1 MPLDQADGLRRM
13 FVHARVRFI
22 PVVSNPHVAFG
33 GVLLERLCT
42 AFAEHG
48 RRTLVVDASERAAE
62 PDSLAAI
69 DLAGCIET
77 LSPTVSYLAARGLPL
92 RHVDSTGSTAAFLTA
107 VSDAAPAAE
116 VVLVHA
122 PASDLC
128 RLFNRSKDAFQVR
141 PLLLADDRPASVTHA
156 YAALKLLTQRG
167 GMMVHDLLLGAA
179 PNSPRAGRIA
189 QQIATCAD
197 TFLGALLRDW
207 AQIDPASDAAEPPTP
222 ALARLAAE
230 LLRPAAP
237 ADAVAD
243 SASMP
248 FYVDRPP
255 QSPVRSGSRAMN

>member
-13 FVHARVRFI
+13 FAHTRVRFI

-62 PDSLAAI
+62 PNDLAPI

-92 RHVDSTGSTAAFLTA
+92 RHVDATGSTSAFLTA
-107 VSDAAPAAE
+107 LADAAPSAE

-128 RLFNRSKDAFQVR
+128 RLFSRTKDAVR

-179 PNSPRAGRIA
+179 PHSPRTERIA

-207 AQIDPASDAAEPPTP
+207 APVDPASDASEPPTP
-222 ALARLAAE
+222 ALRRLAVE

-237 ADAVAD
+237 PDAARD
-243 SASMP
+243 DAPMP

-255 QSPVRSGSRAMN
+255 QSPARARAMNS